1 MGEIIFGV
9 AMVACLLVPALI
21 FKQWW
26 LFSVFLVFGICFG
39 LIEWF
44 AVMKTGKSISQ
55 QFWAFSL
62 EHKWKAIIILGNML
76 IAWMALLAHLGY
88 KIFQKKEDK

>member
-1 MGEIIFGV
+1 MGEIIFAV
-9 AMVACLLVPALI
+9 LMVGCLLVPSLI

-26 LFSVFLVFGICFG
+26 LFSVFLIFGICFG
-39 LIEWF
+39 LVEWF

-55 QFWAFSL
+55 QFWIFSQ

-76 IAWMALLAHLGY
+76 IAWVSLLAHLGY
-88 KIFQKKEDK
+88 KMFKKKEE